1 MGAAKRRFVGHRFNP
16 RPTPREPNTRYKR
29 RLLRR
34 EVLEIMAPER
44 ELGMIL
50 LNAFSLNMIV
60 AFPVGISVSEI
71 LLDEARALAV
81 AGLTSAVGHADTAAV
96 FSDVLGVTVPSA
108 RTTVSLNKGD
118 VVLVGQYRGPRLP
131 EGATRLPDG
140 ATIEWLLVFVD

>member
-1 MGAAKRRFVGHRFNP
+1 
-16 RPTPREPNTRYKR
+16 
-29 RLLRR
+29 
-34 EVLEIMAPER
+34 
-44 ELGMIL
+44 MIL